1 MFFTLE
7 VVCTA
12 LREGIQIDR
21 LLFAESPE
29 EQAIWQVN
37 RPLPVYLTNGDKRP
51 GFCFRYHGSR
61 YKAAGPQVLKAGGYP
76 IFGCGRATCCD

>member
-21 LLFAESPE
+21 LLFAESCE
-29 EQAIWQVN
+29 EQASWQEN
-37 RPLPVYLTNGDKRP
+37 GSLPVYLTNGDKRP
-51 GFCFRYHGSR
+51 GFGEKRLKYQLVSTFYRYWVVS
-61 YKAAGPQVLKAGGYP
+61 
-76 IFGCGRATCCD
+76 